1 MAVYLC
7 RWPNG
12 EFSIVSAR
20 TKADAIVALDEVG
33 NADCAQIWKIETCLI
48 DFRLN
53 DEGGFEVNDF
63 GEETRDIVMGR
74 CYPELEEAISNAET
88 DDQKGYFTERGYSQI
103 RNAVE
108 HERKRLQDN
117 RPQGREAATEIGREI
132 QRTMD
137 TPRVVANRLVKRV
150 ARERLK
156 SREGEGGKPN

>member
-20 TKADAIVALDEVG
+20 TKADAIVELDEIG
-33 NADCAQIWKIETCLI
+33 NADCAQIWKIDTCLI

-63 GEETRDIVMGR
+63 GEETREIVMGR
-74 CYPELEEAISNAET
+74 CYPELQEAISNAEM
-88 DDQKGYFTERGYSQI
+88 DQQQTHFTERGHSQI

-108 HERKRLQDN
+108 HERKRLLDN
-117 RPQGREAATEIGREI
+117 RPEGR
-132 QRTMD
+132 
-137 TPRVVANRLVKRV
+137 
-150 ARERLK
+150 
-156 SREGEGGKPN
+156 

>member
-20 TKADAIVALDEVG
+20 TKADAIVELDEVG
-33 NADCAQIWKIETCLI
+33 NADFARIWKIERCLI

-63 GEETRDIVMGR
+63 GGETRDIVMRR
-74 CYPELEEAISNAET
+74 CYPELQEAISNAESDNQQGDLT
-88 DDQKGYFTERGYSQI
+88 EQGYVQI

-108 HERKRLQDN
+108 HERKRLRVN
-117 RPQGREAATEIGREI
+117 LPKGRKADTELGRQI
-132 QRTMD
+132 QIQMD
-137 TPRVVANRLVKRV
+137 TPGAVANRLVRRGARKRL
-150 ARERLK
+150 E